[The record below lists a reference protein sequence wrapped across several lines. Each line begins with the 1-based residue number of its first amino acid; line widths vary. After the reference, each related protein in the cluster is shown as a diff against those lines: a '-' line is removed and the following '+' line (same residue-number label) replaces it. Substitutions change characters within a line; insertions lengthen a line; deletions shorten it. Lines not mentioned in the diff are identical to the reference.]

1 MGTTS
6 PSPDLC
12 TPSAL
17 LGKPPDRVMHPRHPR
32 CGIRFRDAGI
42 GGRLDDVQQQIIIS

>member
-12 TPSAL
+12 TPFAPH
-17 LGKPPDRVMHPRHPR
+17 GKAPDRVVHPR
-32 CGIRFRDAGI
+32 CGIRFRDPGI